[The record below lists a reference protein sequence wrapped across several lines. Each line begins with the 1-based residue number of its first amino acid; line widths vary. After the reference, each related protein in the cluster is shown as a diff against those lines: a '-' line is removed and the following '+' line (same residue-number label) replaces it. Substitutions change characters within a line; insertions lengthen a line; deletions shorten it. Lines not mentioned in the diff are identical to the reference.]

1 MQCFINPSQ
10 HVVPTNVVRRGGS
23 VVHVHGHVEDRRR
36 TGDGERKGV
45 QTSSSEAGRRHA
57 TSSTLISAH

>member
-36 TGDGERKGV
+36 TGDGERKGFKPPV
-45 QTSSSEAGRRHA
+45 QKRDDVTLRHQ
-57 TSSTLISAH
+57 L